1 MRLENYSPEKLAHE
15 ILNIAGQHLDLGKY
29 EIFFFGSRVADT
41 GSDRSD
47 IDVGIRGPAPVLPT
61 TLSVLR
67 EEIENLPLLYKI
79 EIVDFAQ
86 VSDDFRDVALQHIEH
101 LNSYQSSEAS

>member
-1 MRLENYSPEKLAHE
+1 MFE
-15 ILNIAGQHLDLGKY
+15 IY
-29 EIFFFGSRVADT
+29 FFGSRVTDT
-41 GSDRSD
+41 GSERSD
-47 IDVGIRGPAPVLPT
+47 IDIGIRGPVPVLPL

-86 VSDDFRDVALQHIEH
+86 VSDDFRDVALQHIEY